1 MANKQLIIDAD
12 MSVEHKVMGLLAC
25 IAQEKKSE
33 MERLLK
39 PSGLSI
45 LQLSILHSL
54 SFAPKKTLTVSD
66 LKATLV
72 DDNPNVSRTL
82 NKLVEA
88 GLVIKLRSEQD
99 QRTVYV
105 SITDAGEK
113 AHTDA
118 DQLLLNQRID
128 LPENE
133 MNALY
138 EILKKL

>member
-33 MERLLK
+33 MGRLLK

-82 NKLVEA
+82 NKLVDA
-88 GLVIKLRSEQD
+88 GLVTKLRSEQD

-105 SITDAGEK
+105 SITKAGEK

-118 DQLLLNQRID
+118 DQLLLSQRID
-128 LPENE
+128 LPESE
-133 MNALY
+133 INALY